1 MPLNDVNLKF
11 SLDSSGI
18 KKGLARAQASIAG
31 FAKNAISQFGAIA
44 GAAGFGMLSK
54 SAIDL
59 GSRISDM
66 ANQLNIGT
74 DELQALEFAANEAGV
89 ELGILERALRNVQ
102 NRTQEAINGNKRYRE
117 ALERLGI
124 NIETFKKLAV
134 EKKLEQI
141 AIAQQNATDKAS
153 AYNDVAI
160 ILGER
165 AGPKMAEILQRL
177 AGKEG
182 FEGLEAAAKRAN
194 QMLSQVELDQLDVA
208 ADKIVIFKR
217 AMQVLA
223 GKVLGVVLPAF
234 SKLSSVL
241 KIGQAA
247 FNSYAVTMYAGL
259 RLIVKSVQISL
270 KPVVNQ
276 FKSLSLALQGAA
288 KAFTNPIKAAKLFD
302 QALGMQK
309 QSLESL
315 KNIPAAIANEYQ
327 ISQDMMQMSTKDT
340 VKVIAD
346 ETTNIKKQWALMMGD
361 VETQTDKSV
370 DKINTS
376 ISKIDS
382 PANAAS
388 GSGSSAG
395 IGPAKTFDAADT
407 NKSGYV
413 TPREQRRAERAQR
426 KADRERRK
434 KEAAERSAERG
445 RSDRERRAKTA
456 ADFAARERA
465 AGLHLPAF
473 GFGGKKAPQ
482 PQPQEGAKK
491 QSTEQAL
498 LKSSQETAEG
508 IKTIANEVTQ

>member
-31 FAKNAISQFGAIA
+31 FAKKAISQFGAIA
-44 GAAGFGMLSK
+44 GAAGFGMLGK

-102 NRTQEAINGNKRYRE
+102 TRTQEAINGNKRYGE
-117 ALERLGI
+117 AFERLGI
-124 NIETFKKLAV
+124 NIDNFKKLSV
-134 EKKLEQI
+134 EKRLEAI
-141 AIAQQNATDKAS
+141 AIAQQNASDKLS

-177 AGKEG
+177 AGEKG
-182 FEGLEAAAKRAN
+182 FGGIEAAADRAN
-194 QMLSQVELDQLDVA
+194 QMLSEIELNQLDVA
-208 ADKIVIFKR
+208 ADKIVVFQR
-217 AMQVLA
+217 AITVLA
-223 GKVLGVVLPAF
+223 GKILTVVLPV
-234 SKLSSVL
+234 LSMLTSSFKMAQEVT
-241 KIGQAA
+241 AR
-247 FNSYAVTMYAGL
+247 YAVTVYSAM
-259 RLIVKSVQISL
+259 RLIGRSVEITL
-270 KPVVNQ
+270 KPVIDQ

-288 KAFTNPIKAAKLFD
+288 KAFTNPIEAAKLFD
-302 QALGMQK
+302 KALGMQK

-315 KNIPAAIANEYQ
+315 KNVPGLIANEYQ

-340 VKVIAD
+340 AKVIAD
-346 ETTNIKKQWALMMGD
+346 ETDNIKKQWGLMLGD
-361 VETQTDKSV
+361 VETKTDKSV
-370 DKINTS
+370 NNINDS
-376 ISKIDS
+376 ISDIDS
-382 PANAAS
+382 PADAAS
-388 GSGSSAG
+388 EGS
-395 IGPAKTFDAADT
+395 GPAKTFDAADA

-434 KEAAERSAERG
+434 AEAAERSAERG
-445 RSDRERRAKTA
+445 RGDRERRAKTA
-456 ADFAARERA
+456 ADFTAREGA
-465 AGLHLPAF
+465 AGF
-473 GFGGKKAPQ
+473 GPGAKDAPQ
-482 PQPQEGAKK
+482 PKPNEGEKK

-498 LKSSQETAEG
+498 LKSSQETAAG

>member
-18 KKGLARAQASIAG
+18 KKGLARAQANIAG

-44 GAAGFGMLSK
+44 GAAGFGMLGK

-66 ANQLNIGT
+66 ATQLNIGT

-89 ELGILERALRNVQ
+89 EIGILERALRNVQ
-102 NRTQEAINGNKRYRE
+102 TRTQEAINGNKRYGE
-117 ALERLGI
+117 AFERLGI
-124 NIETFKKLAV
+124 NIDNFKKLSV
-134 EKKLEQI
+134 EKRLEAI
-141 AIAQQNATDKAS
+141 AIAQKNASDKLS

-177 AGKEG
+177 AGEEG
-182 FEGLEAAAKRAN
+182 FGGIEAAARRAN
-194 QMLSQVELDQLDVA
+194 QQLSKIEIKQLDVA
-208 ADKIVIFKR
+208 ADKIVVFQR
-217 AMQVLA
+217 AITVLS
-223 GKVLGVVLPAF
+223 GKILTVVLPV
-234 SKLSSVL
+234 LSMLTSSFKMAQEVT
-241 KIGQAA
+241 AR
-247 FNSYAVTMYAGL
+247 YAVTVYSAM
-259 RLIVKSVQISL
+259 RLIGRSVIITL
-270 KPVVNQ
+270 KPVIDQ

-288 KAFTNPIKAAKLFD
+288 IAFTNPIEAAKLFD

-315 KNIPAAIANEYQ
+315 KNIPSEIVKEYDL
-327 ISQDMMQMSTKDT
+327 SQDMMQMSTKDT
-340 VKVIAD
+340 AKVIAD
-346 ETTNIKKQWALMMGD
+346 ETDNIKKQWGLMLGD
-361 VETQTDKSV
+361 VETKTDKSV
-370 DKINTS
+370 NNINDS
-376 ISKIDS
+376 ISDIES
-382 PANAAS
+382 PADAAS

-395 IGPAKTFDAADT
+395 SGPAQTFDAGDA
-407 NKSGYV
+407 NKSGYT

-445 RSDRERRAKTA
+445 RGDRERRAKTA
-456 ADFAARERA
+456 ADFTARERA
-465 AGLHLPAF
+465 AGF
-473 GFGGKKAPQ
+473 GPGAKDAPQ
-482 PQPQEGAKK
+482 PKPQEDTKK

-498 LKSSQETAEG
+498 LKSSQETAAG

>member
-66 ANQLNIGT
+66 ATQLNIGT

-89 ELGILERALRNVQ
+89 EIGILERALRNVQ

-124 NIETFKKLAV
+124 NIENFKKLAV

-182 FEGLEAAAKRAN
+182 FEGVAATADRAN
-194 QMLSQVELDQLDVA
+194 QRLSEIEIQQLDKA

-217 AMQVLA
+217 AMLVLA
-223 GKVLGVVLPAF
+223 GKVLGVVLPVF
-234 SKLSSVL
+234 SML
-241 KIGQAA
+241 KSEFKAGQAR
-247 FNSYAVTMYAGL
+247 FNDFAVKVYSGL
-259 RLIVKSVQISL
+259 RLIGRSVEITL
-270 KPVVNQ
+270 KPVVDQ

-288 KAFTNPIKAAKLFD
+288 KAFTNPIEAAKLFD

-327 ISQDMMQMSTKDT
+327 ISQDMMQMSSKDT
-340 VKVIAD
+340 AKVIAD
-346 ETTNIKKQWALMMGD
+346 ESANIKKQWSLMMGD

-370 DKINTS
+370 NKINDS
-376 ISKIDS
+376 ISNIES
-382 PANAAS
+382 PADAATKS
-388 GSGSSAG
+388 GATGGAT
-395 IGPAKTFDAADT
+395 AQTFDPADA

-413 TPREQRRAERAQR
+413 TPREQRQAERAQR

-434 KEAAERSAERG
+434 KERLERSAEIG
-445 RSDRERRAKTA
+445 ASERERRAKTA
-456 ADFAARERA
+456 ASMTARERA
-465 AGLHLPAF
+465 AGF
-473 GFGGKKAPQ
+473 GPGAKDAPQ
-482 PQPQEGAKK
+482 PKPQEGTKK
-491 QSTEQAL
+491 TSTEQAL

-508 IKTIANEVTQ
+508 IKTIANEMTQ